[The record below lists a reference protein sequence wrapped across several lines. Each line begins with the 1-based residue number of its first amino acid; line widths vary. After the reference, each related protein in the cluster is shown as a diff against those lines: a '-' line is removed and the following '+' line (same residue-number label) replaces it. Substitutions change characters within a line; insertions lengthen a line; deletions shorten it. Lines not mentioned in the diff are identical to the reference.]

1 MPSYGGTC
9 PYPRRMGGGPSLVAV
24 IMDSFAASRG
34 TAYSTSQDSAVMVEN
49 LAFAREIAAAYEA
62 NKRLANQ
69 FDPSRMTESLDDWTK
84 MMKIVVRAGM
94 TDAQKR
100 DAVAAVFS
108 RVGNDILRTYVEPLL
123 QAALG
128 GVYYDIE
135 YIPYAS
141 AVMSVPDGTYPWGV
155 VTPNAPWSSTVCRV
169 LVRLQKLT
177 GMSEG
182 EFYEEAGKVFQVLD
196 NLLPAWVTFDWY
208 REPATGTPIVVA
220 GGPSAA
226 GFYLD
231 DDHNLDNSLF
241 D

>member
-24 IMDSFAASRG
+24 IMDSLAASRG

-62 NKRLANQ
+62 NRRLANQ
-69 FDPSRMTESLDDWTK
+69 FDPSRMTESLDGWTK
-84 MMKIVVRAGM
+84 MLKIVVRAGM

-100 DAVAAVFS
+100 DVIAAVFS

-123 QAALG
+123 EAALG

-141 AVMSVPDGTYPWGV
+141 AVISVPDVSYPWGV
-155 VTPNAPWSSTVCRV
+155 VVPNAPWSSTVCHI

-182 EFYEEAGKVFQVLD
+182 EFFAEAGKVHQVLD

-208 REPATGTPIVVA
+208 RSPSVGTPTVVA
-220 GGPSAA
+220 GGPSAT
-226 GFYLD
+226 GWFLD
-231 DDHNLDNSLF
+231 EPNLDLLCF